1 MILEEEGYID
11 TVIEHFSLPRNVGTI
26 SDADGVGKCG
36 DPACGDVLTIYIK
49 VKKGVKDVIQDISFL
64 VYGCAGAIATSSM
77 TTVLAKGKTLEEA
90 QNLRED
96 DIVKALGG
104 LPENKKHCS
113 NLGVTALKNAI
124 EDYYKRNNQ
133 QKVK

>member
-1 MILEEEGYID
+1 MILEAEGYTD
-11 TVIEHFSLPRNVGTI
+11 TVIEHFSFPRNVGTI

-49 VKKGVKDVIQDISFL
+49 VNKGVKDVIQDISFL

-90 QNLRED
+90 LILKED
-96 DIVKALGG
+96 DIVEALGG

-113 NLGVTALKNAI
+113 NLGVKALKNAI

-133 QKVK
+133 QKMK